1 MTIKR
6 NSRRGIV
13 LSKVGSRKSKK
24 TGAIPSPSRECL
36 CSKGRRYKGLG
47 ELSGQFKDAKN
58 QDGLGNRL
66 GEKRLG
72 APETEKVQF
81 LSCLRTPIPLHL
93 QGSVSDSITNWKIWK
108 LWSPNARTP
117 TNLPQ

>member
-1 MTIKR
+1 M
-6 NSRRGIV
+6 
-13 LSKVGSRKSKK
+13 
-24 TGAIPSPSRECL
+24 
-36 CSKGRRYKGLG
+36 
-47 ELSGQFKDAKN
+47 ELSRQFKDAKK

-72 APETEKVQF
+72 TPETEKVQVYF
-81 LSCLRTPIPLHL
+81 LPQDPYSPHL
-93 QGSVSDSITNWKIWK
+93 QGSVSDSITDWKIWK